1 MAPGSDRRNIEITRG
16 FEKQPGH
23 RRPRADKG
31 DKEMSSISIHTIPA
45 TSPRHPGAKAAFNLA
60 AAAVVATVAA
70 IVAAIVAKA
79 FRALSERT
87 GAPSRLYGLSDY
99 ALKDIGLGR
108 GEIGQ
113 GPAESFW
120 RE

>member
-1 MAPGSDRRNIEITRG
+1 
-16 FEKQPGH
+16 
-23 RRPRADKG
+23 
-31 DKEMSSISIHTIPA
+31 MSSISIQTIHTPIPV
-45 TSPRHPGAKAAFNLA
+45 TSRRPAGDKAAFDLA
-60 AAAVVATVAA
+60 AA
-70 IVAAIVAKA
+70 VAKA
-79 FRALSERT
+79 FRAWRQRT

-120 RE
+120 RV